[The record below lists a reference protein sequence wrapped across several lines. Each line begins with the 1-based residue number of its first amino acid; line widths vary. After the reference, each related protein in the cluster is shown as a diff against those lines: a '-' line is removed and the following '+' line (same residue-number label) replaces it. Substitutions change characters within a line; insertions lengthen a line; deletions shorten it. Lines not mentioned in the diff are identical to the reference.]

1 MPTTSRA
8 DGGAHD
14 ALGEP
19 DVPADTAGHAADGP
33 ANGAP
38 GERTSLPRFW
48 STPAFMI
55 IAAATVIG
63 LALRAFLLFTPGFLT
78 SGTVEYDDGVY
89 LGAATQLLH
98 GTLPYSGYA
107 FVQPPGI
114 LIIALPFAVIAH
126 F

>member
-1 MPTTSRA
+1 MLIWFVYITFRCGTQQDRLRSTDMPTTSRA

-19 DVPADTAGHAADGP
+19 DAPADAVVDAADG

-38 GERTSLPRFW
+38 GKQASPPRFW

-78 SGTVEYDDGVY
+78 SGTVEYDD
-89 LGAATQLLH
+89 
-98 GTLPYSGYA
+98 
-107 FVQPPGI
+107 
-114 LIIALPFAVIAH
+114 
-126 F
+126 